1 MVSNLYIP
9 VEIFFGEGATSKVG
23 EVARRYGFKGIIIT
37 GRSSSKE
44 NGSLE
49 RVIDSLKRHGI
60 EELLVYDRVEPNP
73 LDRTVNEAA
82 DIVVKEKIDFIVGL
96 GGGSALDVAKAVS
109 IVSSNEGSV
118 WDYVKYPEGA
128 RLVPFYNRP
137 VICIPTTAGTGS
149 EVDRYSVITNPIR
162 KEKLVVS
169 HSLNYPKVAL
179 IDPTNTR
186 SMPPSL
192 TAITGFDALTHAL
205 ESLTNRAENF
215 IAEEYSIK
223 AVELIAR
230 WLPVAVEEPD
240 NPKARRYMSY
250 ASMLAGIAIDHLG
263 VALIHSLEHPVS
275 AHYPRVAHGAGLAIL
290 APHITKYNYKHNE
303 EKYSL
308 FAELMGYG
316 AKAHKAVDALVE
328 LRDRLGLPTSLRE
341 VGVEYEKLDRLTE
354 DVYMLSRHSFLINPK
369 EPKDL
374 EEIRKL
380 YEEAYTGQ
388 L

>member
-1 MVSNLYIP
+1 MISNLYIP
-9 VEIFFGEGATSKVG
+9 VEIFFGERATLKVG
-23 EVARRYGFKGIIIT
+23 EVARRFGFKGMIIT
-37 GRSSSKE
+37 GRKSSKE
-44 NGSLE
+44 NGYLDA
-49 RVIDSLKRHGI
+49 VIDSLRRHGI
-60 EELLVYDRVEPNP
+60 SDVLIYDEVEPNP
-73 LDRTVNEAA
+73 IDRMVNEAA
-82 DIVVKEKIDFIVGL
+82 RQAVEAKVDFIVGL

-137 VICIPTTAGTGS
+137 VICIPTTSGTGS

-169 HSLNYPKVAL
+169 HSLNYPRVAL
-179 IDPTNTR
+179 IDPLNTA
-186 SMPPSL
+186 SMSPEL

-215 IAEEYSIK
+215 IAEEYSVRAI
-223 AVELIAR
+223 ELIAK
-230 WLPVAVEEPD
+230 WLPVAVEEPE
-240 NPKARRYMSY
+240 NLKARKYMSY

-263 VALIHSLEHPVS
+263 VALIHTLEHPVS
-275 AHYPRVAHGAGLAIL
+275 AHYPHVAHGAGLAIL
-290 APHITKYNYKHNE
+290 APYITKYNYEFNR

-308 FAELMGYG
+308 FARLMGYG
-316 AKAHKAVDALVE
+316 DKPHEAVDALIDFI
-328 LRDRLGLPTSLRE
+328 DRLNLPKTLKE

-354 DVYMLSRHSFLINPK
+354 DVYMLSRHSFMVNPREPK
-369 EPKDL
+369 EL
-374 EEIRKL
+374 EEIREI
-380 YEEAYTGQ
+380 YERAYTGN